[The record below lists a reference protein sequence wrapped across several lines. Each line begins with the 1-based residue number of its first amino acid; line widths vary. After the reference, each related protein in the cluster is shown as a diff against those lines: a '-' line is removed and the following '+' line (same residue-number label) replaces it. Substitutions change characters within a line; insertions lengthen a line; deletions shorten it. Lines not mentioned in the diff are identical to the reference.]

1 MATSSGQQRL
11 RPWRYLTAFL
21 GIVVVLY
28 SLVLFTG
35 GGNLTPKLGIDLQGG
50 TRVTLTARTTDGQPP
65 PRDQLVQAQEII
77 EQRVNGLGVSGAE
90 VQLDGSNLVI
100 TVPGDEGEQARSLG
114 QTAQLRF
121 REVIQEVPA
130 GPAAQQPAPGQDQT
144 GQTPGGQQ
152 PVPQPAPNAPPP
164 AEPAQPQPQSQP
176 QSQGDPAEQSRAVAP
191 VAQTTPLQ
199 DPAPLQDPPPPP
211 EPPAPPTGAASPDDP
226 RVAAEVAQ
234 LRATRQSEDQ
244 ATQLQALLALD
255 CAAPD
260 PLQGYDDP
268 TKPLVTCGTD
278 GAAKYVLGPSFIE
291 GTEIASA
298 QAQQSQDSA
307 GWVVSLTFEQAAA
320 DAWGQYTTENV
331 GKQTAFVLDGD
342 VVSAPAINQP
352 IWGPTQI
359 SGQFS
364 QERAQ
369 DLAQTLRYGSLPLAF
384 DSGTAQTVSAT
395 LGLASLEAGLIAGAV
410 GLALV
415 FAYCM
420 FYYRLLGLLTILSLA
435 LSGLIV
441 YAMLIL
447 LGRWIGFTLDLAGV
461 AGFIIAIGITA
472 DSFVIFFERLKDE
485 MREGRT
491 FRSAVPRS
499 WERARRTILTADAV
513 SFLAAAVLYILAVGE
528 VRGFAFTLGM
538 STVLDLVVVFLVTFP
553 LVVLISR
560 SKTLGKPE
568 LSALGAVDRI
578 GARHRRST
586 PAVGRKAN
594 TASTSKGAGA

>member
-1 MATSSGQQRL
+1 MATSSGQQHV

-35 GGNLTPKLGIDLQGG
+35 AGNVTPKLGIDLQGG
-50 TRVTLTARTTDGQPP
+50 TRVTLTARTVDGQPP
-65 PRDQLVQAQEII
+65 PRDQLVQAQDII

-90 VQLDGSNLVI
+90 VQLDGSNIVI

-121 REVIQEVPA
+121 REVVQEIPA
-130 GPAAQQPAPGQDQT
+130 APPGQGQPGQGQPGQAPPGNAPGGPAP
-144 GQTPGGQQ
+144 
-152 PVPQPAPNAPPP
+152 
-164 AEPAQPQPQSQP
+164 SQP
-176 QSQGDPAEQSRAVAP
+176 QSQGDPAAQTRAVAP
-191 VAQTTPLQ
+191 VAAT
-199 DPAPLQDPPPPP
+199 APLQDPPPAP
-211 EPPAPPTGAASPDDP
+211 EPPPPGAASPDDP
-226 RVAAEVAQ
+226 RVAAEVQ
-234 LRATRQSEDQ
+234 RLRATRQSEDP
-244 ATQLQALLALD
+244 ATQVQALLTLD
-255 CAAPD
+255 CGAPD

-268 TKPLVTCGTD
+268 TKPLVTCGED
-278 GAAKYVLGPSFIE
+278 GTAKYVLGPSFIE

-298 QAQQSQDSA
+298 QAQQSQTGA
-307 GWVVSLTFEQAAA
+307 GWVVSLTFEPRAAN
-320 DAWGQYTTENV
+320 AWGQYTTQNV
-331 GKQTAFVLDGD
+331 GKQTAFVLDGE
-342 VVSAPAINQP
+342 VVSAPRVNGP
-352 IWGPTQI
+352 IFGPTEI
-359 SGQFS
+359 SGQFN

-369 DLAQTLRYGSLPLAF
+369 DLAQTLRYGSLPLSF

-395 LGLASLEAGLIAGAV
+395 LGLASLQAGLIAGAI

-415 FAYCM
+415 FAYCL
-420 FYYRLLGLLTILSLA
+420 FYYRLLGVLTILSLA
-435 LSGLIV
+435 LSGVVV
-441 YAMLIL
+441 YAVLIL

-553 LVVLISR
+553 LVMLISR
-560 SKTLGKPE
+560 SKSLGRPG
-568 LSALGAVDRI
+568 LSGLGAVDRI
-578 GARHRRST
+578 GARHRRDK
-586 PAVGRKAN
+586 PAVGRRTT
-594 TASTSKGAGA
+594 TAKGAGS

>member
-1 MATSSGQQRL
+1 MATSSGQQHL
-11 RPWRYLTAFL
+11 RPWRYLTAFA

-28 SLVLFTG
+28 ALVFLTG

-65 PRDQLVQAQEII
+65 PRDQLIQAQDII

-90 VQLDGSNLVI
+90 VQLDGSNIVI
-100 TVPGDEGEQARSLG
+100 TVPGDAGEQARSLG

-121 REVIQEVPA
+121 REVLQGPVPA
-130 GPAAQQPAPGQDQT
+130 NQAAGQQPAPGQDAQS
-144 GQTPGGQQ
+144 GQA
-152 PVPQPAPNAPPP
+152 PASKAPASP
-164 AEPAQPQPQSQP
+164 APAQPQ
-176 QSQGDPAEQSRAVAP
+176 GMGEQSRPVAP
-191 VAQTTPLQ
+191 VAQVS
-199 DPAPLQDPPPPP
+199 PLQDPPPTPVP
-211 EPPAPPTGAASPDDP
+211 SPTPSPGGLAPDDP
-226 RVAAEVAQ
+226 RVAAEVTK
-234 LRATRQSEDQ
+234 LRETRQSTDQ
-244 ATQLQALLALD
+244 ATQLQALLTLD
-255 CAAPD
+255 CNAPD

-268 TKPLVTCGTD
+268 TRPLVACSED
-278 GAAKYVLGPSFIE
+278 KQNKYLLGPSFLE

-298 QAQQSQDSA
+298 QAAQDQRGA
-307 GWVVSLTFEQAAA
+307 GYVVDLTFKPRGTEIWA
-320 DAWGQYTTENV
+320 DYTTTNRGKAV
-331 GKQTAFVLDGD
+331 GFTLDTE
-342 VVSAPAINQP
+342 VASVATINEP
-352 IWGPTQI
+352 IYGNTQI

-369 DLAQTLRYGSLPLAF
+369 DLARTLRYGSLPLSF
-384 DSGTAQTVSAT
+384 DSGNAQTVSAS

-415 FAYCM
+415 FAYCL
-420 FYYRLLGLLTILSLA
+420 FYYRLLGILTILSLA
-435 LSGLIV
+435 LSGLVV
-441 YAMLIL
+441 YAVLIL

-485 MREGRT
+485 MRDGRT

-560 SKTLGKPE
+560 STSLGRPG
-568 LSALGAVDRI
+568 LSGLGAVDRI
-578 GARHRRST
+578 GMRHRREK
-586 PAVGRKAN
+586 PAVGRRAA
-594 TASTSKGAGA
+594 TTGKGTGA

>member
-1 MATSSGQQRL
+1 MATSSGQQHV
-11 RPWRYLTAFL
+11 RPWRYLTAFA

-28 SLVLFTG
+28 ALVFLTG

-65 PRDQLVQAQEII
+65 PRDQLVQAQDII

-90 VQLDGSNLVI
+90 VQLDGSNIVI
-100 TVPGDEGEQARSLG
+100 TVPGDAGEQARSLG

-121 REVIQEVPA
+121 REVLQGPVPVNQAA
-130 GPAAQQPAPGQDQT
+130 GGQPAPGQGAQT
-144 GQTPGGQQ
+144 GQAPAS
-152 PVPQPAPNAPPP
+152 PAPASP
-164 AEPAQPQPQSQP
+164 APAQPQ
-176 QSQGDPAEQSRAVAP
+176 GMGEQSHPVAP
-191 VAQTTPLQ
+191 VAQVS
-199 DPAPLQDPPPPP
+199 PLQDPPPT
-211 EPPAPPTGAASPDDP
+211 PAPSPAPGPGGLAPDDP
-226 RVAAEVAQ
+226 RVAAEVTK
-234 LRATRQSEDQ
+234 LRETRQSTDQ
-244 ATQLQALLALD
+244 ATQLQALLTLD
-255 CAAPD
+255 CNAPD

-268 TKPLVTCGTD
+268 TKPLVACSED
-278 GAAKYVLGPSFIE
+278 KQNKYLLGPSFLE

-298 QAQQSQDSA
+298 QAQQNPQGA
-307 GWVVSLTFEQAAA
+307 GWVVSLTFKPQGA
-320 DAWGQYTTENV
+320 DTWGQYTTNNV
-331 GKQTAFVLDGD
+331 GKNVAFVLDGD
-342 VVSAPAINQP
+342 VVSAPTINQP
-352 IWGPTQI
+352 IYGQTQI
-359 SGQFS
+359 SGQFN

-369 DLAQTLRYGSLPLAF
+369 QLAQVLRYGSLPLSF
-384 DSGTAQTVSAT
+384 DSGNAQTVSAT
-395 LGLASLEAGLIAGAV
+395 LGLASLEAGLLAGAV

-415 FAYCM
+415 FAYCL
-420 FYYRLLGLLTILSLA
+420 FYYRLLGILTILSLA
-435 LSGLIV
+435 LSGLVV
-441 YAMLIL
+441 YAVLIL

-560 SKTLGKPE
+560 SKSLGRPG
-568 LSALGAVDRI
+568 LSGLAAVDRI
-578 GARHRRST
+578 GQRHRREK
-586 PAVGRKAN
+586 PAVGRRAA
-594 TASTSKGAGA
+594 TTGKGAGA

>member
-1 MATSSGQQRL
+1 MATSSGQQHV
-11 RPWRYLTAFL
+11 RPWRYLTAFA
-21 GIVVVLY
+21 GVVVVLY
-28 SLVLFTG
+28 ALVFLTG

-90 VQLDGSNLVI
+90 VQLDGTNIVI

-121 REVIQEVPA
+121 REVLQGPVPA
-130 GPAAQQPAPGQDQT
+130 NQAAGQQQPGQAGQAPAS
-144 GQTPGGQQ
+144 
-152 PVPQPAPNAPPP
+152 PAPASP
-164 AEPAQPQPQSQP
+164 APAQPQ
-176 QSQGDPAEQSRAVAP
+176 GMGEQSRAVAP
-191 VAQTTPLQ
+191 LAQTS
-199 DPAPLQDPPPPP
+199 PLQDPPPSP
-211 EPPAPPTGAASPDDP
+211 EPSPAPAPSATPNPAGLSPDDP
-226 RVAAEVAQ
+226 RVAAEVTA
-234 LRATRQSEDQ
+234 LRATRQSTDQ
-244 ATQLQALLALD
+244 ATQLQALLTLD
-255 CAAPD
+255 CNAPD

-268 TKPLVTCGTD
+268 TRPLVACSEDKQT
-278 GAAKYVLGPSFIE
+278 KYLLGPSFLE

-298 QAQQSQDSA
+298 QAQQNQQGV
-307 GWVVSLTFEQAAA
+307 GWVVGLTFKPQGA
-320 DAWGQYTTENV
+320 DTWGQYTTNNV
-331 GKQTAFVLDGD
+331 GKNVAFVLDGD
-342 VVSAPAINQP
+342 VVSAPTINQP
-352 IWGPTQI
+352 IFGQTQI
-359 SGQFS
+359 SGQFN
-364 QERAQ
+364 QDRAQ
-369 DLAQTLRYGSLPLAF
+369 QLAQVLRYGSLPLSF
-384 DSGTAQTVSAT
+384 DSGNAQTVSAS

-415 FAYCM
+415 FAYCL
-420 FYYRLLGLLTILSLA
+420 FYYRLLGILTILSLA
-435 LSGLIV
+435 LSGLVV
-441 YAMLIL
+441 YAVLIL

-513 SFLAAAVLYILAVGE
+513 SFLAAAVLYVLAVGE

-553 LVVLISR
+553 LVVIISR
-560 SKTLGKPE
+560 SRSLGRPG
-568 LSALGAVDRI
+568 LSGLAAVDRI

-586 PAVGRKAN
+586 PAVGQRAGDRRSS
-594 TASTSKGAGA
+594 TTSKGAGA

>member
-1 MATSSGQQRL
+1 MATSSGQQHV
-11 RPWRYLTAFL
+11 RPWRYLTAFA

-28 SLVLFTG
+28 ALVFLTG

-65 PRDQLVQAQEII
+65 PRDQLIQAQDII

-90 VQLDGSNLVI
+90 VQLDGSNIVI
-100 TVPGDEGEQARSLG
+100 TVPGDAGEQARSLG

-121 REVIQEVPA
+121 REVLQGPVPA
-130 GPAAQQPAPGQDQT
+130 NQAAGQQPAPGQDAQS
-144 GQTPGGQQ
+144 GQA
-152 PVPQPAPNAPPP
+152 PASQAPASP
-164 AEPAQPQPQSQP
+164 APAQPQ
-176 QSQGDPAEQSRAVAP
+176 GMGEQSRSVAP
-191 VAQTTPLQ
+191 VAQVS
-199 DPAPLQDPPPPP
+199 PLQDPPPT
-211 EPPAPPTGAASPDDP
+211 PAPGPGGLAPDDP
-226 RVAAEVAQ
+226 RVAAEVTK
-234 LRATRQSEDQ
+234 LRETRQSTDQ
-244 ATQLQALLALD
+244 ATQLQALLTLD
-255 CAAPD
+255 CNAPD

-268 TKPLVTCGTD
+268 TKPLVACSEDKQT
-278 GAAKYVLGPSFIE
+278 KYLLGPSFLE

-298 QAQQSQDSA
+298 QAAQDRRGA
-307 GWVVSLTFEQAAA
+307 GYVVDLTFKPDGTEVWAA
-320 DAWGQYTTENV
+320 YTTENRGKAV
-331 GKQTAFVLDGD
+331 GFTLDTE
-342 VVSAPAINQP
+342 VASVATINEP
-352 IWGPTQI
+352 IYGNTQI

-369 DLAQTLRYGSLPLAF
+369 DLARTLRYGSLPLSF
-384 DSGTAQTVSAT
+384 DSGNAQTVSAT

-415 FAYCM
+415 FAYCL
-420 FYYRLLGLLTILSLA
+420 FYYRLLGILTILSLA
-435 LSGLIV
+435 LSGLVV
-441 YAMLIL
+441 YAVLIL

-560 SKTLGKPE
+560 SRSLGRPG
-568 LSALGAVDRI
+568 LSGLAAVDRI
-578 GARHRRST
+578 GSRHRREK
-586 PAVGRKAN
+586 PAVGRRAA
-594 TASTSKGAGA
+594 TTGKGAGA

>member
-50 TRVTLTARTTDGQPP
+50 TRVTLTARSLDGQPP

-90 VQLDGSNLVI
+90 VQMEGSNLVI

-121 REVIQEVPA
+121 REVVQQVPA
-130 GPAAQQPAPGQDQT
+130 NQAGGKGQGQP
-144 GQTPGGQQ
+144 GQTPVAPQAPGGTDQGEQAPGGAGPGGQ
-152 PVPQPAPNAPPP
+152 A
-164 AEPAQPQPQSQP
+164 PAQPQSL
-176 QSQGDPAEQSRAVAP
+176 GDPAAQSRAVAP
-191 VAQTTPLQ
+191 VAQSS
-199 DPAPLQDPPPPP
+199 PLQDPPPSP
-211 EPPAPPTGAASPDDP
+211 EPPPPGSGAASPDDP
-226 RVAAEVAQ
+226 RVAAEVQQ
-234 LRATRQSEDQ
+234 LRDTRQSEDQ

-255 CAAPD
+255 CTAPD

-268 TKPLVTCGTD
+268 AKPLVACGED
-278 GAAKYVLGPSFIE
+278 GASKYVLGPSFLE

-298 QAQQSQDSA
+298 QPQPPQQGA
-307 GWVVSLTFEQAAA
+307 GWAVALTFKPAGA
-320 DAWGQYTTENV
+320 DTWGQYTTENV

-342 VVSAPAINQP
+342 VVSAPKVNQP
-352 IWGPTQI
+352 IYGQTQI
-359 SGQFS
+359 SGQFN

-415 FAYCM
+415 FAYCL

-435 LSGLIV
+435 LSGLVV
-441 YAMLIL
+441 YAVLIL

-560 SKTLGKPE
+560 SK
-568 LSALGAVDRI
+568 ALGRPGLSGLAAVDRI
-578 GARHRRST
+578 GARNRRDK
-586 PAVGRKAN
+586 PVVGRRA
-594 TASTSKGAGA
+594 TSGKGAGA

>member
-1 MATSSGQQRL
+1 MATSSGQQRV

-28 SLVLFTG
+28 ALVLFTG
-35 GGNLTPKLGIDLQGG
+35 GGNLAPKLGIDLQGG
-50 TRVTLTARTTDGQPP
+50 TRVTLTARTTDGEPP

-90 VQLDGSNLVI
+90 VQLDGSNIVI

-121 REVIQEVPA
+121 REVVQQVPA
-130 GPAAQQPAPGQDQT
+130 SATPQPPGGTAPGAPPAAGQQPGQAPAQQPAPAPAGEPAPPA
-144 GQTPGGQQ
+144 G
-152 PVPQPAPNAPPP
+152 QPAP
-164 AEPAQPQPQSQP
+164 QPQGM
-176 QSQGDPAEQSRAVAP
+176 GDPAAQERTVAP
-191 VAQTTPLQ
+191 VAHT
-199 DPAPLQDPPPPP
+199 APLQDPPPA
-211 EPPAPPTGAASPDDP
+211 PAPPPGGGAAPTDP
-226 RVAAEVAQ
+226 RVAAEVEQ
-234 LRATRQSEDQ
+234 LRATRQSDDQ
-244 ATQLQALLALD
+244 AVQLQAVLALD
-255 CAAPD
+255 CNAPD

-268 TKPLVTCGTD
+268 ARPLVTCGD
-278 GAAKYVLGPSFIE
+278 GGANKYVLGPSFIE

-298 QAQQSQDSA
+298 QAQQAQNGA
-307 GWVVSLTFEQAAA
+307 GWVVSLTFKQPAA
-320 DAWGQYTTENV
+320 DQWGQYTTANV

-342 VVSAPAINQP
+342 VVSAPRVNGP
-352 IWGPTQI
+352 IFGPTEV
-359 SGQFS
+359 SGQFN

-384 DSGTAQTVSAT
+384 DSGTAQTVSAS

-415 FAYCM
+415 FLYCL

-435 LSGLIV
+435 LSGIVV
-441 YAMLIL
+441 YAVLIL

-485 MREGRT
+485 MRDGRT

-560 SKTLGKPE
+560 SRTLGRPG
-568 LSALGAVDRI
+568 LSGLAAVDRI
-578 GARHRRST
+578 GARHRRDK
-586 PAVGRKAN
+586 PVVGRRA
-594 TASTSKGAGA
+594 TTSTSKGAGA

>member
-1 MATSSGQQRL
+1 MATLSGQQHV
-11 RPWRYLTAFL
+11 RPWRYLTAFA

-28 SLVLFTG
+28 ALVFLTG

-65 PRDQLVQAQEII
+65 PRDQLVQAQDII

-90 VQLDGSNLVI
+90 VQLDGSNIVI
-100 TVPGDEGEQARSLG
+100 TVPGDAGEQARSLG

-121 REVIQEVPA
+121 REVLQGPVPA
-130 GPAAQQPAPGQDQT
+130 NQAAGQQPAPGQGAQT
-144 GQTPGGQQ
+144 GQAPAN
-152 PVPQPAPNAPPP
+152 PAPANP
-164 AEPAQPQPQSQP
+164 APAQPQ
-176 QSQGDPAEQSRAVAP
+176 GMGEQSRAVAP
-191 VAQTTPLQ
+191 VAQVS
-199 DPAPLQDPPPPP
+199 PLQDPPPT
-211 EPPAPPTGAASPDDP
+211 PAPSPAPGPGGLAPDDP
-226 RVAAEVAQ
+226 RVAAEVAK
-234 LRATRQSEDQ
+234 LRETRQSTDQ
-244 ATQLQALLALD
+244 ATQLQALLTLD
-255 CAAPD
+255 CNAPD

-268 TKPLVTCGTD
+268 TKPLVACSED
-278 GAAKYVLGPSFIE
+278 KQNKYLLGPSFLE

-298 QAQQSQDSA
+298 QAQQNPQGA
-307 GWVVSLTFEQAAA
+307 GWVVSLTFKPQGA
-320 DAWGQYTTENV
+320 DTWGQYTTNNV
-331 GKQTAFVLDGD
+331 GKNVAFVLDGD
-342 VVSAPAINQP
+342 VVSAPTINQP
-352 IWGPTQI
+352 IYGQTRI
-359 SGQFS
+359 SGQFN

-369 DLAQTLRYGSLPLAF
+369 QLAQVLRYGSLPLSF
-384 DSGTAQTVSAT
+384 DSGNAQTVSAT
-395 LGLASLEAGLIAGAV
+395 LGLASLEAGLLAGAV

-415 FAYCM
+415 FAYCL
-420 FYYRLLGLLTILSLA
+420 FYYRLLGILTILSLA
-435 LSGLIV
+435 LSGLVV
-441 YAMLIL
+441 YAVLIL

-560 SKTLGKPE
+560 SKSLGRPG
-568 LSALGAVDRI
+568 LSGLGAVDRI
-578 GARHRRST
+578 GQRHRREK
-586 PAVGRKAN
+586 PAVGRRAA
-594 TASTSKGAGA
+594 TTGKGAGA